1 MATTPLRRR
10 LFALTAAGILPLAV
24 MAGISL
30 YALQRQ
36 QREQVERVGVELARS
51 VANAVDA
58 ELRSSVAILETLA
71 TTPTLDRTDLA
82 AFRERA
88 ARVLADRPG
97 WSGLVLSDL
106 SGGPLMD
113 TRVGPEIALSPLADP
128 ESFDRTLKTR
138 RPVIGALKQHPQGGW
153 LFAVRVPVV
162 RDGLMR
168 YVLTALITPH
178 VIREVL
184 TRQQLP
190 GDWVISIVDAHGL
203 RVARSRAHEET
214 VGGRLSESGQQ
225 VLSRGGSEGSGISY
239 TLEGERIFTTFS
251 RLAASGW
258 AAVLG
263 LPTARA
269 EAAAVGALTLYGG
282 GILLSLG
289 LGTLAAIWVART
301 ITGPI
306 AQLRAAAEI
315 VGRRRIPKPP
325 ETSIQEIREVGA
337 ALNAAALDLA
347 RGEAER
353 DDLLRKE
360 RRAREAAESADRA
373 KDEFMAVLSHELRT
387 PLNAVYGWAKM
398 LQSGQIR
405 DDALAEHAKNAIVRN
420 ADVQM
425 QLVDDLLDLS
435 RITTGK
441 LRLETRRL
449 QLPVV
454 LAEAIDAV
462 RPAAEAK
469 GIRID
474 STIDDAVPPI
484 LGDSA
489 RLQQILWNVLMNAV
503 KFTPA
508 GGRVHVELRRASSDL
523 EIIIS
528 DTGEGIDA
536 DVLPHVFE
544 RFRQGDSSSTRP
556 HSGLGIGLALVKHLV
571 ELHGGTVHARSAGK
585 DQGATVTITLPAAP
599 ADSPAVPEDAA
610 QDTAPVIPHAT
621 VARLDGLRVIVADDD
636 PEGLMLAETI
646 LTRAGADVRTCRS
659 AAEALGLLLEWRPDV
674 LVSDIEMPGE
684 DGYALIRQ
692 VRALPAGSGGM
703 TPAIALTAYG
713 RSQDRL
719 RSVSAGFNMHVP
731 KPVDPG
737 ELTAIVASV
746 AGGRSQ
752 RQT

>member
-1 MATTPLRRR
+1 M
-10 LFALTAAGILPLAV
+10 TAAAILPLAV

-30 YALQRQ
+30 HALQRQ
-36 QREQVERVGVELARS
+36 QLAQAERVGVELARS

-58 ELRSSVAILETLA
+58 ELRNTVASLETLA
-71 TTPTLDRTDLA
+71 TSPSLDTMDLP

-88 ARVLADRPG
+88 RRILAVRPN
-97 WSGLVLSDL
+97 WSGILLSDAT
-106 SGGPLMD
+106 GTPLMD
-113 TRVGPEIALSPLADP
+113 TRVDPGSTPSPLAER

-138 RPVIGALKQHPQGGW
+138 APVVGSLKQHSQGGW

-162 RDGLMR
+162 RGGAPR
-168 YVLTALITPH
+168 YVLTAVITPEA
-178 VIREVL
+178 VRGVL

-190 GDWVISIVDAHGL
+190 EDWVISVIDANGL
-203 RVARSRAHEET
+203 RVARSRAHDAT
-214 VGGRLSESGQQ
+214 LGGRLSESGQE
-225 VLSRGGSEGSGISY
+225 VLRRGGSEGSGISY
-239 TLEGERIFTTFS
+239 ALEGERIYTIFS
-251 RLAASGW
+251 RLPASGW
-258 AAVLG
+258 FAVLG

-269 EAAAVGALTLYGG
+269 ESAAAGALTLYGG

-306 AQLRAAAEI
+306 AQLRAAAET
-315 VGRRRIPKPP
+315 VGRRRIPKVSG
-325 ETSIQEIREVGA
+325 TSIQEIRDVAA
-337 ALNAAALDLA
+337 ALNAAAMDLA

-387 PLNAVYGWAKM
+387 PLNAVYGWARM

-405 DDALAEHAKNAIVRN
+405 DQALAEHAKSAIVRN

-425 QLVDDLLDLS
+425 QLIDDLLDLS

-449 QLPVV
+449 QLPTV
-454 LAEAIDAV
+454 LAEAMDAV
-462 RPAAEAK
+462 RPAADAK
-469 GIRID
+469 SIRIE
-474 STIDDAVPPI
+474 SAINANIPPI
-484 LGDSA
+484 LGDPA
-489 RLQQILWNVLMNAV
+489 RLQQVLGTVLMNAV

-508 GGRVHVELRRASSDL
+508 GGHVLVELRLQDSDP
-523 EIIIS
+523 EIVIS
-528 DTGEGIDA
+528 DSGEGIDP

-585 DQGATVTITLPAAP
+585 GRGATFTLTLPAAP
-599 ADSPAVPEDAA
+599 PDGAGDVESPARAVTAVAPAA
-610 QDTAPVIPHAT
+610 T
-621 VARLDGLRVIVADDD
+621 ARLDGVRAIVADDD
-636 PEGLMLAETI
+636 AEGLVLAETI

-659 AAEALGLLLEWRPDV
+659 APEALDLLQQWRPDV

-684 DGYALIRQ
+684 DGYSLIRK
-692 VRALPAGSGGM
+692 VRALPVEQGGA

-719 RSVSAGFNMHVP
+719 RSVTAGFNMHVP
-731 KPVDPG
+731 KPADPG
-737 ELTAIVASV
+737 ELVAIVASV
-746 AGGRSQ
+746 VARAV
-752 RQT
+752 